1 MKDLISVPRRD
12 ANRAL
17 EGTSTNGINYP
28 TALKLLKV
36 CQLNLN
42 EHFEQPEKKKMVKCH
57 NTWLLGYTEYHHT
70 LKSTKTLDKAV
81 QRLSNYLGTSFY
93 KYLKFHLNDARTFT

>member
-1 MKDLISVPRRD
+1 MSFTNSLGMKGLISVPRGD

-17 EGTSTNGINYP
+17 EGIGTNGINYT

-42 EHFEQPEKKKMVKCH
+42 EHFEQPQKKKRV
-57 NTWLLGYTEYHHT
+57 G
-70 LKSTKTLDKAV
+70 
-81 QRLSNYLGTSFY
+81 
-93 KYLKFHLNDARTFT
+93 FHCADIKVSQVS